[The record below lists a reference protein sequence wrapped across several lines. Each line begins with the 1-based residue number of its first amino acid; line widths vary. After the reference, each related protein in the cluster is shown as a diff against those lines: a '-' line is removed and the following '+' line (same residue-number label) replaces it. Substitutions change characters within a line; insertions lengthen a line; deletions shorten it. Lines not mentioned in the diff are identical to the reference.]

1 MAKSIA
7 QRLEGCPDSMSTP
20 DFRMFE
26 SLKEEEFK
34 KIIIGFR
41 NDSNVIDLED
51 YLIADGMSM
60 DEIERIDGLRKVC
73 VTLTKK
79 QIYEVAK
86 LDYVNSVMG
95 DQIIFG
101 YHTPKKD

>member
-7 QRLEGCPDSMSTP
+7 QRVEGCPDSMSTP

-26 SLKEEEFK
+26 ALSEDSHKAV
-34 KIIIGFR
+34 IIGFKR
-41 NDSNVIDLED
+41 TSNVLDLED
-51 YLIADGMSM
+51 YLIANGMPIYG
-60 DEIERIDGLRKVC
+60 IERIDGLRKVC
-73 VTLTKK
+73 ATLTKK

-101 YHTPKKD
+101 YHTPTK